1 MHIVQ
6 YRISIFDDLYLD
18 MHTFVMA
25 PPNVQ
30 KTHHCSS
37 CHCYSSPRLFSTV
50 IVPNQLPQIPAVAVC
65 LPYRERESQ
74 RSKQPDILRQR
85 EQKEVSLSFWFFKS
99 VYCSWFLFVNSD
111 FMFNFFSSSLFPYA
125 RDFGVI
131 NLGTVC
137 HYPVDTSDPDND
149 KVFCQFQMISYID
162 SCNKVLLSRC
172 L

>member
-1 MHIVQ
+1 MIFTL
-6 YRISIFDDLYLD
+6 ISMPLSWLLQMFRKPTIAPAAIAIHLLVSFPQSLSQTSFPRSLQLQSAC
-18 MHTFVMA
+18 HT
-25 PPNVQ
+25 
-30 KTHHCSS
+30 
-37 CHCYSSPRLFSTV
+37 
-50 IVPNQLPQIPAVAVC
+50 
-65 LPYRERESQ
+65 ERESQ

-85 EQKEVSLSFWFFKS
+85 AQKEVSLSFWFFKS